1 MITFTKNKDFHML
14 LQRAKSGGFA
24 TKKLDIAVSSTNI
37 RSSIKTREYAQ
48 SIIRNKTEKSIA
60 GLPFRN
66 QSGLSKAN
74 IRSYAT
80 SKQITLIG
88 GTDYFGFQEFGT
100 KNMSAHPVLQP
111 AFKAKASYIGRQ
123 LEETIIKHYL
133 KY

>member
-1 MITFTKNKDFHML
+1 MITFTQNKDLHLL
-14 LQRAKSGGFA
+14 LQKARYGGFA
-24 TKKLDIAVSSTNI
+24 TKKLEIAVASTNI
-37 RSSIKTREYAQ
+37 RSSIKAREYAQ
-48 SIIRNKTEKSIA
+48 SIIRKKTDKSIA

-100 KNMSAHPVLQP
+100 KNMAAHPVLQP
-111 AFKAKASYIGRQ
+111 ALKNKASYIGRQ
-123 LEETIIKHYL
+123 LEETIIKHYF